1 MRRSNES
8 AWTLLALLVASSLW
22 LCTKAMGN
30 GDEFNCIFKGCRCGG
45 VGVGGSESTVAAGT
59 AASANDYDEPDEPS
73 VNDGNDQDDDTELD
87 IVCMLDESSASGDFP
102 HRVDDDLKNSS
113 PFHRR
118 NISDIQV
125 LYFITRPLLSELFAE
140 IPFSY

>member
-1 MRRSNES
+1 MRKRSNES
-8 AWTLLALLVASSLW
+8 VWALLVLIVASLW
-22 LCTKAMGN
+22 LCSTRAMDNGG

-45 VGVGGSESTVAAGT
+45 GGVGGGESTVAAGI

-73 VNDGNDQDDDTELD
+73 VNGDGDNDEGDTELD
-87 IVCMLDESSASGDFP
+87 IVCMLDESSTSGDFP

-113 PFHRR
+113 RFHRR

-125 LYFITRPLLSELFAE
+125 LSL
-140 IPFSY
+140 